1 MAAKKKFY
9 AVAAGRETGVFENW
23 SDCEKQVKGFSG
35 AKFKSFESLEEATAF
50 VKGSDL
56 SEKGSSSPLN
66 PQIPT
71 NDYAFVDGSYNASTG
86 VYGYGGF
93 IYHNG
98 ERILLSG
105 HGDDPEMAGMR
116 NVAGEILGA
125 EAAIR
130 KADELG
136 LSHITVLY
144 DYSGIECW
152 ADGSWKAN
160 KFGTARYR
168 DVVKEFRDSLDISFV
183 KVAAHTG
190 IEGNELADRLAKEA
204 VGIAVKKEKERGEE
218 R

>member
-1 MAAKKKFY
+1 MVVKQKFY
-9 AVAAGRETGVFENW
+9 AVAVGRETGIYDNW
-23 SDCEKQVKGFSG
+23 NECEKQVKGFSG
-35 AKFKSFESLEEATAF
+35 AKFKSFETLAEAGAYL
-50 VKGSDL
+50 KGSNL
-56 SEKGSSSPLN
+56 SDRASSSPLN
-66 PQIPT
+66 PQIPI

-98 ERILLSG
+98 ERILISG

-130 KADELG
+130 RADELG
-136 LSHITVLY
+136 LSRITVLY

-152 ADGSWKAN
+152 ADGSWQAN
-160 KFGTARYR
+160 KYGTKRYR
-168 DVVKEFRDSLDISFV
+168 DAVKELQQDLEVSFV

-190 IEGNELADRLAKEA
+190 IEGNELADKLAKEA
-204 VGIAVKKEKERGEE
+204 VGITTKKEKGQER
-218 R
+218 